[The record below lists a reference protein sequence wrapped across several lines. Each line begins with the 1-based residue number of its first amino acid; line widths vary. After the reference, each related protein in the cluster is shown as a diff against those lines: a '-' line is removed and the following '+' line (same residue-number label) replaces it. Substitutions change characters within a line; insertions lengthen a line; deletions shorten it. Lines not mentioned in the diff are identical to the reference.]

1 MNLPA
6 TVTISPQVMARR
18 VADEVVLLDLAS
30 GHYFGLDAVG
40 ARAWELL
47 VEGRA
52 LPQVVDTLA
61 DEYEVTREQLEAD
74 LARLL
79 EELRAAGLV
88 ATG

>member
-30 GHYFGLDAVG
+30 GNYFGLDAVG

-47 VEGRA
+47 AEGRA
-52 LPQVVDTLA
+52 VPEVLDA
-61 DEYEVTREQLEAD
+61 IASEYEVTREQLESD

-79 EELRAAGLV
+79 HELGAAGLV
-88 ATG
+88 VTG